1 MYHFTFAS
9 VGGATRVRI
18 QSGEDIRHLG
28 ELDKKMWTILSC
40 PVHDL
45 EIDTESLNL
54 MDTDQDGQLHVDEV
68 IATAEWLCS
77 VLKDPQVLF
86 EGKARLPLDAIA
98 DESIASVARSLSQ
111 DHITLEQ
118 VDAAIAA
125 VTIAEQPV
133 PQAPYAANIIA
144 AYKARQGEYAAYFEQ
159 VHLQEMGLATI
170 AEDAAIPGMKEAEF
184 IAMGKAIA
192 DWETTAASATDA
204 NTAALNDAKS
214 VYAPLRKLLLLCRDF
229 TLLLRNYVALDDF
242 YSRDTQA
249 IFQAGTLYIDQRACR
264 LCIRVSDMAK
274 QDSQSPQSG
283 MYLIYCDCHSR
294 KTGKTMKI
302 VAALTM
308 GDVQNITIGKNAIF
322 YDRQG
327 NDYDASVYKII
338 ENPISIKQAF
348 WSPYRRMAKWVEDM
362 INKRASE
369 KDSAIMAETTAK
381 IETAELPADGQK
393 PAAPAFDIAKFAGI
407 FAAIGMALGMIGSAL
422 VAVAGGFRTLT
433 WWQAILVIVAILL
446 CISGPS
452 MIMAAIKLRR
462 RNLAPLLNANGWV
475 VNTTAIVNI
484 VFGATLTDE
493 VKFPLIRL
501 KDPFAKKGLD
511 TWKIVLIILAC
522 LILVGMGYLYFIY

>member
-184 IAMGKAIA
+184 IAWVRLSPIGRQPLPLPPMPIPLHSLMLNASMPPCANCSCSAVISPCYCV
-192 DWETTAASATDA
+192 TTSLSTTSTAATHKPSS
-204 NTAALNDAKS
+204 KP
-214 VYAPLRKLLLLCRDF
+214 V
-229 TLLLRNYVALDDF
+229 
-242 YSRDTQA
+242 
-249 IFQAGTLYIDQRACR
+249 
-264 LCIRVSDMAK
+264 
-274 QDSQSPQSG
+274 
-283 MYLIYCDCHSR
+283 HS
-294 KTGKTMKI
+294 I
-302 VAALTM
+302 
-308 GDVQNITIGKNAIF
+308 
-322 YDRQG
+322 
-327 NDYDASVYKII
+327 
-338 ENPISIKQAF
+338 
-348 WSPYRRMAKWVEDM
+348 
-362 INKRASE
+362 
-369 KDSAIMAETTAK
+369 
-381 IETAELPADGQK
+381 
-393 PAAPAFDIAKFAGI
+393 
-407 FAAIGMALGMIGSAL
+407 
-422 VAVAGGFRTLT
+422 
-433 WWQAILVIVAILL
+433 
-446 CISGPS
+446 
-452 MIMAAIKLRR
+452 
-462 RNLAPLLNANGWV
+462 
-475 VNTTAIVNI
+475 
-484 VFGATLTDE
+484 
-493 VKFPLIRL
+493 
-501 KDPFAKKGLD
+501 
-511 TWKIVLIILAC
+511 
-522 LILVGMGYLYFIY
+522 